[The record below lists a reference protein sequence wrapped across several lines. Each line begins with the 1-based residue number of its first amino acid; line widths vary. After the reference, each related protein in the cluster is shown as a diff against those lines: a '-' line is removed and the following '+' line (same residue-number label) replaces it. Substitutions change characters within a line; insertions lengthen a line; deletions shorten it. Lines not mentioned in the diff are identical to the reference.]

1 MRCYVCG
8 WADADDDHERGHLRS
23 QYDHLKREVARLKA
37 ELADEREPRGGNEMT
52 YTKRELLH
60 TALAV
65 GVTVLVAV
73 AAELTGIQS
82 FENVSLA
89 GLAVTAVRSLMT
101 AIVTLGS
108 RHVIR
113 DA

>member
-1 MRCYVCG
+1 
-8 WADADDDHERGHLRS
+8 
-23 QYDHLKREVARLKA
+23 
-37 ELADEREPRGGNEMT
+37 MT
-52 YTKRELLH
+52 YTMREILH

-82 FENVSLA
+82 FEDVSLA
-89 GLAVTAVRSLMT
+89 GLAVTGIRSLAT

-108 RHVIR
+108 RFIIR
-113 DA
+113 DV